1 MTSPG
6 NAVRTLAF
14 ACWLAFGGALFAASQ
29 HALIITG
36 LSGSPENTE
45 EFNRLATE
53 TQRLLV
59 ARGFAEG
66 NVEIMAEKPTRE
78 TILAKLAGLKT
89 LAADDEF
96 WLVLYGHAGKTQ
108 GNVPAFQVSGPRLT
122 SEDLKTALDA
132 IPAKQFVFIATN
144 ESGAFLQPLQ
154 NARRMVV
161 TATKGD
167 GESDQPRYPA
177 QWVAAF
183 GENPKASFTLIA
195 ARASELTE
203 KEYDSSGIVQAEHA
217 RLADPV
223 SGKILE
229 PPFGV
234 DMTAAQESSVPSVSS
249 PEHLLTASDIHVKL
263 NDPNAVWEHQPA
275 TDETKKM
282 IADAAALPNIGGYS
296 AIMLSQQVGF
306 TVEQDRT
313 TDQFM
318 FYRVYIVKED
328 AVAEWA
334 RQELPQMPPM
344 VTTRLEVARVIQP
357 DGSSIV
363 FNPAKLA
370 GSGNSMESAMDNGAS
385 STVFLPDTHAGC
397 VVEIGFHVRALL
409 DASLPEVSESLEVQ
423 RGIPVLSTQVEVR
436 VPDKKPFHVVLK
448 NDKSAPVE
456 TTENDRHVYR
466 WKLGPMP
473 AAESLRGDPPEQLWT
488 VWLGI
493 SSLPSWDDFAV
504 WFRRIAKGSDA
515 IDDTVKKTAADLA
528 AGAKTRREK
537 IQRVFEYVSALRYVA
552 VEIGIQGFRP
562 RTPMQVL
569 ANRYGDCKDKANLI
583 VAMLK
588 TLGIDAQFA
597 LVNRGGMTDVDFP
610 SWQFNHAVCFVPKDA
625 ADKNDTDLWLDST
638 DGVTPFGFI
647 PPGDVGRSAFAFS
660 ADKAAF
666 KTIAETNGSVGT
678 LSDVWEV
685 KAGDPSK
692 MAKWAGTFQR
702 KATGLSEYE
711 MRQFF
716 NGLSPKQREE
726 RIYESLSR
734 LDPLAEFSKIGVSDT
749 SDLRKPVEMRAEF
762 QAQTPLPSPEF
773 SWLAI
778 FDAPERDR
786 PLLMNDGQEFTIE
799 QTVRM
804 PAGAV
809 SQDQSAASY
818 DSEVAGEKMAVKW
831 NKVDDKTIERIVRIE
846 VKQPMVPAADYA
858 ALRKALR
865 EWRAAASQ

>member
-1 MTSPG
+1 MILPEKAG
-6 NAVRTLAF
+6 RFHTLVWWL
-14 ACWLAFGGALFAASQ
+14 ACWLAFGGSLCAASP

-45 EFNRLATE
+45 EFQRLATE

-66 NVEIMAEKPTRE
+66 DVEIMAGKPTRE
-78 TILAKLAGLKT
+78 TILAKLDSLKT

-96 WLVLYGHAGKTQ
+96 WLVLYGHAGKSQ
-108 GNVPAFQVSGPRLT
+108 GNLPAFQVSGPRLT
-122 SEDLKTALDA
+122 SEDLKHALDA

-154 NARRMVV
+154 NARRAVV
-161 TATKGD
+161 TATKGE

-183 GENPKASFTLIA
+183 GEKPGASFTWIA
-195 ARASELTE
+195 ARASELLE
-203 KEYDSSGIVQAEHA
+203 KEYDNSGIVQTEHA

-234 DMTAAQESSVPSVSS
+234 DMAAAPEISVPPSTG

-263 NDPNAVWEHQPA
+263 NDPDAVWEHQPA
-275 TDETKKM
+275 TDETRKL
-282 IADAAALPNIGGYS
+282 ASEAAALPNAEGHS
-296 AIMLSQQVGF
+296 AIMMSQQIGF

-313 TDQFM
+313 TDRFM
-318 FYRVYIVKED
+318 FYRVYIAKED

-334 RQELPQMPPM
+334 RQELPQQPPM
-344 VTTRLEVARVIQP
+344 VTTRLEVARVIHP

-370 GSGNSMESAMDNGAS
+370 GSGNSLENAMDAGAGT
-385 STVFLPDTHAGC
+385 TVFLPDTHAGC
-397 VVEIGFHVRALL
+397 VVEMGFHVRALL

-436 VPDKKPFHVVLK
+436 VPEKKPFHVILK
-448 NDKSAPVE
+448 NEKTAAVE
-456 TTENDRHVYR
+456 TTENERHVYR

-473 AAESLRGDPPEQLWT
+473 AAESLPGDPPEELWR
-488 VWLGI
+488 VWAGI
-493 SSLPSWDDFAV
+493 SSLPSWDDFAT
-504 WFRRIAKGSDA
+504 WFRRIAKGSDT

-528 AGAKTRREK
+528 TGAKTRREK

-562 RTPMQVL
+562 RTPAQVL

-583 VAMLK
+583 TAMLK
-588 TLGIDAQFA
+588 SLGIDSQFA

-610 SWQFNHAVCFVPKDA
+610 SWQFNHAVCFVPRDA

-647 PPGDVGRSAFAFS
+647 PPGDVGRSAFAFTT
-660 ADKAAF
+660 DKAGF

-678 LSDVWEV
+678 LSDLWEI
-685 KAGDPSK
+685 KS
-692 MAKWAGTFQR
+692 
-702 KATGLSEYE
+702 
-711 MRQFF
+711 
-716 NGLSPKQREE
+716 
-726 RIYESLSR
+726 
-734 LDPLAEFSKIGVSDT
+734 
-749 SDLRKPVEMRAEF
+749 
-762 QAQTPLPSPEF
+762 
-773 SWLAI
+773 
-778 FDAPERDR
+778 
-786 PLLMNDGQEFTIE
+786 
-799 QTVRM
+799 
-804 PAGAV
+804 
-809 SQDQSAASY
+809 
-818 DSEVAGEKMAVKW
+818 
-831 NKVDDKTIERIVRIE
+831 VDH
-846 VKQPMVPAADYA
+846 
-858 ALRKALR
+858 
-865 EWRAAASQ
+865 